1 MTIVA
6 SGKSQIT
13 ANLSSIDD
21 GDSIASY
28 IVGSGGAV
36 VDTTTSGGN
45 DYLNV
50 YPVSTYPEDSA
61 HTSGDL
67 GNFILA
73 VRNDGGTALA
83 GADGDYI
90 PLTTDSAGKLW
101 TAASLPST
109 QDFTKAEDSAV
120 SNAQVLAMIGVV
132 RKDAAG
138 TQVSADGDAA
148 WAQQNAVGEL
158 RVINKAET
166 SILQQIVTVG
176 TTAVAL
182 PTTALTNR
190 KSMMV
195 QMLSGGQLYVGSA
208 TVTNTGATRGIRLG
222 QGGFVN
228 LDVGP
233 TVTVYGI
240 ADAAGKD
247 VAVLELS

>member
-1 MTIVA
+1 MGIVA
-6 SGKSQIT
+6 GGKTQISANT
-13 ANLSSIDD
+13 ASIAD
-21 GDSIASY
+21 GDNIASY
-28 IVGSGGAV
+28 IIGSGGAV
-36 VDTTTSGGN
+36 VETTAAGGN

-50 YPVSTYPEDSA
+50 YSPTTFAEDAA

-73 VRNDGGTALA
+73 VRNDAGTALA
-83 GADGDYI
+83 GTDGDYI
-90 PLTTDSAGKLW
+90 PLTTDATGKLW
-101 TAASLPST
+101 TASSLPT
-109 QDFTKAEDSAV
+109 AQDFTKAEDSAV
-120 SNAQVLAMIGVV
+120 SDGQILAMIGVV
-132 RKDAAG
+132 RKDSAG

-190 KSMMV
+190 KSMMI

-208 TVTNTGATRGIRLG
+208 TVTSSGATRGIRLG
-222 QGGFVN
+222 NGGFVN

-233 TVTVYGI
+233 TVSVYGI

>member
-1 MTIVA
+1 MGIVA
-6 SGKSQIT
+6 GGKTQISANT
-13 ANLSSIDD
+13 ASVAD
-21 GDSIASY
+21 GDNIASY
-28 IVGSGGAV
+28 LVGSGGALIES
-36 VDTTTSGGN
+36 TAAGGN

-50 YPVSTYPEDSA
+50 YPVSTFAEDTA

-73 VRNDGGTALA
+73 VRNDAGTALA

-90 PLTTDSAGKLW
+90 ALTTDANGKLW
-101 TAASLPST
+101 TAASLPTT
-109 QDFTKAEDSAV
+109 QDFTKAEDTAV
-120 SNAQVLAMIGVV
+120 SDGQILAMVGVV
-132 RKDAAG
+132 RKDSAG

-148 WAQQNAVGEL
+148 WLQQNAVGEL

-166 SILQQIVTVG
+166 AILQQVVTVG

-182 PTTALTNR
+182 PTTALSNR
-190 KSMMV
+190 KSMMI

-208 TVTNTGATRGIRLG
+208 TVTSSGATRGIRLG

-233 TVTVYGI
+233 SVSVYGI